1 MPKLTRRE
9 FVGAAIAA
17 TVIRPSFQPRRRPN
31 ILFILADD
39 LGYGDL
45 SCYGRPDYQTPNLD
59 RLATQG
65 VRFANA
71 YSASPVCTP
80 TRCAFITG
88 RYPARTRVGLE
99 EPLTERSDLGDKAMT
114 LGLPPEHPT
123 IASLL
128 KGNGYETA
136 LIGKWHLGYL
146 PNFGPVQSGF
156 EEFFGI
162 MSGAVDFFTHKDMQG
177 DLDFYEGKVPVERI
191 GYMTHMLTRRAV
203 EYISRRRKGTTER
216 PFYLSLHYTAPH
228 WPWEGPGDEKLS
240 RALGRGYDA
249 FVSGGSLKT
258 YAAMMKSLDDGIG
271 EVLRAVD
278 QAGLT
283 RDTLVIFTS
292 DNGGERFSYHWPFS
306 GQKFSL
312 WEGGIRVPAIVRWP
326 GVIAAGGATSRMNA
340 KSEPGAVATGSLIN
354 PTRINTKSEPEAVA
368 TGSFNSTTRI
378 NTKSEPGAVATG
390 SFNSTTRINT
400 KSEPG
405 AVATG
410 YVSGLPPG
418 GRVVD
423 HPSITMDWTATI
435 LSAGNTKPDPSYPL
449 DGIDLL
455 PLLSDTGRSS
465 DRRPLTSD
473 LSSLTSDL
481 RSPTSDLRPL
491 TSDRYFFWRNSNQSA
506 ALKGRWKYLHDGT
519 NEYLFN
525 LAVDQRER
533 ANFRDQNPA
542 MFEQLKK
549 EFKDWESTVLP
560 RPPARVRQL

>member
-1 MPKLTRRE
+1 MPKLSRRE

-17 TVIRPSFQPRRRPN
+17 AVVRPTIQPRRRPN

-59 RLATQG
+59 RLASQG
-65 VRFANA
+65 VRFLNA

-80 TRCAFITG
+80 ARCAFITG
-88 RYPARTRVGLE
+88 RYPARTHVGLE

-114 LGLPPEHPT
+114 LGLPPDHPT
-123 IASLL
+123 VASLL

-177 DLDFYEGKVPVERI
+177 DLDFYEGKTHVERI
-191 GYMTHMLTRRAV
+191 GYMTDMLMRRAV
-203 EYISRRRKGTTER
+203 EYISRRRKGVTER

-228 WPWEGPGDEKLS
+228 WPWEGSRDESVS
-240 RALGRGYDA
+240 RTLGRGYDA

-271 EVLRAVD
+271 EVLRALD
-278 QAGLT
+278 QAGLA

-292 DNGGERFSYHWPFS
+292 DNGGERFSYNWPFT
-306 GQKFSL
+306 GAKFSL

-326 GVIAAGGATSRMNA
+326 GVIPAGHTSQQLGTRA
-340 KSEPGAVATGSLIN
+340 PRPHVLSVPGVLGTRAPRPHALSVPPGIPLPLGEGRERVRSIATGSARDL
-354 PTRINTKSEPEAVA
+354 PTGAADDAVTPGRRGVRSVPGAIA
-368 TGSFNSTTRI
+368 TGSSGMTSDTRPPTP
-378 NTKSEPGAVATG
+378 NTP
-390 SFNSTTRINT
+390 
-400 KSEPG
+400 
-405 AVATG
+405 
-410 YVSGLPPG
+410 LPPG

-423 HPSITMDWTATI
+423 QPAITMDWTATI
-435 LSAGNTKPDPSYPL
+435 LAAGNTKPDPAYPL

-455 PLLSDTGRSS
+455 PLLRNATPN
-465 DRRPLTSD
+465 PLPPTPSA
-473 LSSLTSDL
+473 L
-481 RSPTSDLRPL
+481 RA
-491 TSDRYFFWRNSNQSA
+491 FFWRNSNQSA

-519 NEYLFN
+519 NEYLFD
-525 LAVDQRER
+525 LSVDQRER
-533 ANFRDQNPA
+533 ANFREQNPA
-542 MFEQLKK
+542 VFEQLKE

-560 RPPARVRQL
+560 RPPARVR